1 MTELRKPVRRRTAT
15 PYDHGGQRIVV
26 SLEPGDVIGLRF
38 ERTRKTFRAPI
49 KRLMQQVIQWNVDAE
64 RAAKRAARKARA

>member
-15 PYDHGGQRIVV
+15 PYDHRGQRIVV